1 MNDLENRL
9 AELIGRKDY
18 LPLNVPELLRQLRLP
33 PNRQQE
39 LQAVLRK
46 LEQSGQITRTK
57 GNRYIK
63 SQEADLIPGQIQI
76 NRQGKGFLRSEEAGA
91 KEIMIPQEATGTA
104 LHGDR
109 VLVRRDVR
117 PRGLRPDRGV
127 AQETGSVIRILE
139 RKRSQIVGTLQRGR
153 QFLYVIPD
161 DPRMPHD
168 IYVPEPRD
176 VGRKPNF
183 GDKVVVELLEW
194 TSRHNNPEGE
204 IIEVL
209 GAPDEE
215 GVDMLSVLRQY
226 DLPLHFPK
234 PVLAEARAIGS
245 TVTPDELA
253 GREDCRSHHV
263 ITIDP
268 DDAKDFDDAI
278 CLERA
283 SQGQWKL
290 WVHIADVSHYVK
302 PGTALDVEARK
313 RGNSTYLVDRVIPM
327 LPEALSNELCSLKPN
342 VDRLTK
348 CVEFLVTDDGRVLST
363 KFYPAVIH
371 SKRRFT
377 YKEVFAILQGG
388 GAPVSR
394 PGALTSHD
402 QQGAVPEAGAPDSI
416 VQMLHDAHELA
427 QKIRRLRFKNG
438 SLALDFPETKIRLD
452 EQGRVLR
459 IEKIENDVSHQLI
472 EEYMLLA
479 NEAVATRLMSENQKA
494 IYRVHEEPEERRL
507 NEYRED
513 VLSHHIPCGNLTKR
527 PEVSKLLQK
536 LDTIPIGA
544 ALKIGFLRSLMR
556 ARYAVEP
563 LGHYGLA
570 KAKYTHFT
578 SPIRRYADLVVH
590 RALFQASHGPTHSLK
605 ETAEH
610 ISDTE
615 RNSADAERDSKD
627 VKMYAFLKAQL
638 AMPKPPVYLAL
649 VIDVRNFGFF
659 VDVPGLAM
667 SGLIHCSSLTDDFY
681 EFDEARGTLT
691 GRRNRRVFR
700 LGDKVEVQIAKVD
713 SFKKQ
718 VDFRLAREERS
729 AAKPQPK
736 DRDRSPGAAGEQRGS
751 RPHFQKSQGWRS
763 AADGDRPRS
772 ERPPQ
777 RGPQRFQDRQQSRPQ
792 PGQPPR
798 GSTRPPQQKSGNF
811 KTQSQ
816 SRPPLPSR
824 PSRDAKPEPARPQSG
839 GGNFRAGPSRPQIPS
854 SHSRSKFGG
863 RRRR

>member
-1 MNDLENRL
+1 
-9 AELIGRKDY
+9 
-18 LPLNVPELLRQLRLP
+18 
-33 PNRQQE
+33 
-39 LQAVLRK
+39 
-46 LEQSGQITRTK
+46 
-57 GNRYIK
+57 
-63 SQEADLIPGQIQI
+63 
-76 NRQGKGFLRSEEAGA
+76 
-91 KEIMIPQEATGTA
+91 
-104 LHGDR
+104 
-109 VLVRRDVR
+109 
-117 PRGLRPDRGV
+117 
-127 AQETGSVIRILE
+127 
-139 RKRSQIVGTLQRGR
+139 
-153 QFLYVIPD
+153 
-161 DPRMPHD
+161 
-168 IYVPEPRD
+168 
-176 VGRKPNF
+176 
-183 GDKVVVELLEW
+183 
-194 TSRHNNPEGE
+194 
-204 IIEVL
+204 
-209 GAPDEE
+209 
-215 GVDMLSVLRQY
+215 
-226 DLPLHFPK
+226 
-234 PVLAEARAIGS
+234 
-245 TVTPDELA
+245 
-253 GREDCRSHHV
+253 
-263 ITIDP
+263 
-268 DDAKDFDDAI
+268 
-278 CLERA
+278 
-283 SQGQWKL
+283 
-290 WVHIADVSHYVK
+290 
-302 PGTALDVEARK
+302 
-313 RGNSTYLVDRVIPM
+313 VDRVIPM

-348 CVEFLVTDDGRVLST
+348 CVEFLIADDGRVLST

-377 YKEVFAILQGG
+377 YKEVFAILQERSSQLSGGNRRAATISAASG
-388 GAPVSR
+388 GATLTNEDVAQSPHVPPLVR
-394 PGALTSHD
+394 GGVVAARQPLPG
-402 QQGAVPEAGAPDSI
+402 ESI
-416 VQMLHDAHELA
+416 VPMLHDAHQLA

-452 EQGRVLR
+452 EQGRVAR

-479 NEAVATRLMSENQKA
+479 NEAVASRLMSQNQKA
-494 IYRVHEEPEERRL
+494 IYRVHEEPDERRL

-638 AMPKPPVYLAL
+638 AMAKPPVYPAL

-681 EFDEARGTLT
+681 EFDEARGQLT
-691 GRRNRRVFR
+691 GRRSRRVFR

-718 VDFRLAREERS
+718 VDFRLAREER
-729 AAKPQPK
+729 KGR
-736 DRDRSPGAAGEQRGS
+736 DDRS
-751 RPHFQKSQGWRS
+751 
-763 AADGDRPRS
+763 
-772 ERPPQ
+772 RPPQ
-777 RGPQRFQDRQQSRPQ
+777 RFDDRRPQPAQDRRSPRPQQGQPRRGPQRFQDRQQSRPQ
-792 PGQPPR
+792 PGQSPR
-798 GSTRPPQQKSGNF
+798 GPSRPPQQKSGQF
-811 KTQSQ
+811 KTQAQ
-816 SRPPLPSR
+816 SRPMLPNR
-824 PSRDAKPEPARPQSG
+824 PSRDAKSQPARPQSS
-839 GGNFRAGPSRPQIPS
+839 GGNFRAGPARPQIPS